1 MCPSPFSDCSFKHA
15 CVQVSTGRE
24 RSTIW
29 EHDYP
34 RWLVESQEV
43 ETEWDIDEQIEE
55 DVSHVEDLGSKNVPY
70 WPQSTL
76 ESVKHEVSWGFI
88 DLDDC
93 CDICRPQTRQSNSLS
108 RCKSAFLSWFDFQE
122 RAS

>member
-1 MCPSPFSDCSFKHA
+1 M
-15 CVQVSTGRE
+15 
-24 RSTIW
+24 W

-55 DVSHVEDLGSKNVPY
+55 DIDAVEDVGINGVQY
-70 WPQSTL
+70 WPHAV
-76 ESVKHEVSWGFI
+76 ESSKHEVSWGFI

-93 CDICRPQTRQSNSLS
+93 CRPRTHEINSLS
-108 RCKSAFLSWFDFQE
+108 RCKSAFLSWFDFQV
-122 RAS
+122 SFPNYTP